1 MMTDPMLF
9 ASATT
14 TEQPL
19 DRAVQALVDQ
29 IKTQTDQTSL
39 DFGLVFLSPHFIRDA
54 SQIGARLQTAF
65 QLEVLMGCTG
75 EGVIGRDEEIEDH
88 PAITFVAA
96 RLPEVELAP
105 FALEPLDWR
114 SFLSD
119 PAAFKQVIA
128 APNGSKLFVLLAD
141 PFSVPMDELLAA
153 FNTHYA
159 GIPIIGGMASGSESR
174 GGNVLIM
181 KERLLTQGVV
191 GLAFAGSLEVDV
203 IVSQGC
209 RPVGEPL
216 TVTAVKQNM
225 IYGLDGESPLLSIQ
239 RLVDGLSE
247 VDQAL
252 LRQYGLLLGR
262 AIEQG
267 QETLGRGDFLI
278 RGVLGVDERNGAI
291 AVGDYFEDGET
302 VQFHLR
308 DASTAIEDLQM
319 MLSPQMF
326 FGPPSGAM
334 LFSCNGRGT
343 RLYNRPNVDISTI
356 QGILGDV
363 NLAGFFCAGEIGPVG
378 GKNFL
383 HGHTASMVLF
393 RPEGS
398 AMFD

>member
-1 MMTDPMLF
+1 MTDPMLF

-14 TEQPL
+14 TEQSL

-29 IKTQTDQTSL
+29 IKAQTDQTSL

-54 SQIGARLQTAF
+54 SQIGARLHAAF
-65 QLEVLMGCTG
+65 QLEVMMGCTG
-75 EGVIGRDEEIEDH
+75 EGVIGRDEEIEDQ
-88 PAITFVAA
+88 PALTFVAA
-96 RLPEVELAP
+96 HLPEVELAP

-128 APNGSKLFVLLAD
+128 APNSSKLFVLLAD
-141 PFSVPMDELLAA
+141 PFSVPMDELLAT

-209 RPVGEPL
+209 RPVGEAL

-326 FGPPSGAM
+326 FGPPSGAV

-343 RLYNRPNVDISTI
+343 RLYNRPNIDISTI